1 MLKKI
6 SFLGLLTVVAACSS
20 APSPQVQA
28 MQKKDKQLTCKEV
41 LLEMN
46 EAQFYQKM
54 AQKNKG
60 PNLKNILMPL
70 GYISTY
76 VSAED
81 AIEAASARVD
91 YLDKIYGIMDCE
103 SQKNN
108 MQSQA
113 SYYPMPGGGGAQYMG
128 TNYAPDPRM
137 AGAGSMPVGMPVGQV
152 QQRPVT
158 APSSRYMDEQQA
170 SGMSSAQQSAQQ
182 RMY

>member
-1 MLKKI
+1 MLKKL
-6 SFLGLLTVVAACSS
+6 SFLGLLVIVSACSS
-20 APSPQVQA
+20 STSPQVQA

-81 AIEAASARVD
+81 AIEASSARVD

-103 SQKNN
+103 NQKAGF
-108 MQSQA
+108 QPQ
-113 SYYPMPGGGGAQYMG
+113 SYYPANPNVPQYMG
-128 TNYAPDPRM
+128 AGYPADPR
-137 AGAGSMPVGMPVGQV
+137 AAAPNQPRLAPTGAPYYYPVEPYGV
-152 QQRPVT
+152 
-158 APSSRYMDEQQA
+158 
-170 SGMSSAQQSAQQ
+170 SGEQ